1 LGTGGVAP
9 GLVPLNRSR
18 NHRLDPERII
28 QISRRGADERGD
40 ADHEQI
46 KRAGDQLGNHESDAD
61 DRPPPIRFH
70 RIPPVAAYLERVP

>member
-18 NHRLDPERII
+18 NHRLDPKRVI
-28 QISRRGADERGD
+28 QICGRGADKSGD

-46 KRAGDQLGNHESDAD
+46 KRAGDHFGNDESDAG

-70 RIPPVAAYLERVP
+70 RIPPVAAYLERVL